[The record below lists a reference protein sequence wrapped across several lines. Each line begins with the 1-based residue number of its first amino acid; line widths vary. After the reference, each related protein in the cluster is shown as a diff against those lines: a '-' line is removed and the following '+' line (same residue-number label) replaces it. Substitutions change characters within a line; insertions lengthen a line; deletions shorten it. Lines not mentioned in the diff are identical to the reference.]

1 MMDSRFLSLM
11 AALLI
16 AAPNVALAGVGPIAV
31 PEPSSLILLAAGLG
45 GAAILKFRKR
55 K

>member
-1 MMDSRFLSLM
+1 MIDTRFLSLM

-16 AAPNVALAGVGPIAV
+16 AAPNVAFAGQPIPV
-31 PEPSSLILLAAGLG
+31 PEPSSLMLLAVGLG
-45 GAAILKFRKR
+45 GAAIVKFRKR

>member
-1 MMDSRFLSLM
+1 MMGSRFLSLM

-16 AAPNVALAGVGPIAV
+16 AAPNAALAAQPIAV
-31 PEPSSLILLAAGLG
+31 PEPSSLMLLAVGLG
-45 GAAILKFRKR
+45 GAAIIKFRKR

>member
-1 MMDSRFLSLM
+1 MTGTRLLSLM
-11 AALLI
+11 AALLTAVPS
-16 AAPNVALAGVGPIAV
+16 AAFAGGPVAV
-31 PEPSSLILLAAGLG
+31 PEPSSVILLAAGLG